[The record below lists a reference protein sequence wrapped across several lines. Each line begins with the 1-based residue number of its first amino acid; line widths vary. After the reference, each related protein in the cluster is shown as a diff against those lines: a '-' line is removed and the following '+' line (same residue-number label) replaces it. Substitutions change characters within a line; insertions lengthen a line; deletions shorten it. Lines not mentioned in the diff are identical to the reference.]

1 MIAKPCFFV
10 HCMQDEISLDIPDKL
25 KSNNLAY
32 IDTFYGIKKGFNPIH
47 PGLLILTFTLR

>member
-10 HCMQDEISLDIPDKL
+10 HCMQDGISLDIPDKL
-25 KSNNLAY
+25 KSNNVGY
-32 IDTFYGIKKGFNPIH
+32 SDTFHGITKGFNPIH